1 MGGVDSDM
9 YRYFKVLMLQ
19 GFLAARKH
27 MEQIVNV
34 VDIMQTG
41 NEQKIIMTEIIM
53 TMHCCIVD

>member
-41 NEQKIIMTEIIM
+41 N
-53 TMHCCIVD
+53 D